1 MNTSSIESFRIGII
15 HGERLLKIRIFTL
28 AKELNIENKVLIGY
42 CQKLGMN
49 VKDSALASISEEERD
64 RLLAF
69 IREGAASGETAARG
83 ESLAPTREPA
93 KPVVG
98 KVPTIR
104 TTAPKAPLAR
114 EVRRESDAAGEP
126 GPEPSGAP
134 GAGDVPAGR
143 R

>member
-1 MNTSSIESFRIGII
+1 M
-15 HGERLLKIRIFTL
+15 KIRIFTL

-69 IREGAASGETAARG
+69 IKEGAASGEPAARG

-93 KPVVG
+93 G
-98 KVPTIR
+98 
-104 TTAPKAPLAR
+104 
-114 EVRRESDAAGEP
+114 ES
-126 GPEPSGAP
+126 S
-134 GAGDVPAGR
+134 
-143 R
+143 